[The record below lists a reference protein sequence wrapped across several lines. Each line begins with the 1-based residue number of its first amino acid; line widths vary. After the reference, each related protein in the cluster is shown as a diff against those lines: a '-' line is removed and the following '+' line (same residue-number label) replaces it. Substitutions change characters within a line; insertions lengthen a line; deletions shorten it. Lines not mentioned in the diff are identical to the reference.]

1 MLYYYVFYIFI
12 ILLTCEL
19 QVLVEVC
26 SEYIIRYQ
34 RENLNTFFFEF
45 DFDDDIYEENIEVLI
60 VGEKKDVF
68 MQIDIKVYINFIKMK
83 N

>member
-1 MLYYYVFYIFI
+1 M
-12 ILLTCEL
+12 
-19 QVLVEVC
+19 
-26 SEYIIRYQ
+26 
-34 RENLNTFFFEF
+34 FFFEF